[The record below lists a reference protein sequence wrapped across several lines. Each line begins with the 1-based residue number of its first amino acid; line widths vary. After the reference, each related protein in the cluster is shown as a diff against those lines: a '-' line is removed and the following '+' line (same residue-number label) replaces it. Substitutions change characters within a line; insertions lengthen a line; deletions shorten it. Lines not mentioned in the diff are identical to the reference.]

1 MQHRFKRYLPQSWLR
16 SESSLAQDF
25 ALVSGIILFV
35 VFFLATWIA
44 WDARQNLAHQEIS
57 QLETNA
63 KHINQQL
70 DGLVDSTGYIL
81 QSLARQVE
89 LFGETDHTQI
99 ARLLTSFDTRPDV
112 YGLFAWINKS
122 QMIKISSNMGVIEIP
137 TVDVSDEEYQRE
149 AMTSPWKPH
158 VGHPIGSR
166 HDHRDLP
173 LVIGLTDDT
182 GLYIGTL
189 IMSLDIDRL
198 VQNISNSQDLSHY
211 SFAVY
216 SAINNELLGE
226 TSANEQLGIK
236 SVSQLLTANTDIDI
250 GKAAETGVSLHRD
263 KDSGMKMLVYHR
275 KDAPYIV
282 AIAEKD
288 SINIAGIIRA
298 IAPRLLQIAIP
309 AGFLLGVLWLIRK
322 RLIRPV
328 IALSEAASSL
338 ARGNQQIDIPID
350 GPVEIT
356 HLALQLQRIKEYIL
370 ERKMIEEE
378 LRRKTI
384 ALKHAKEESELA
396 DRTKSEF
403 LACMSHE
410 LRTPLNAIIGF
421 SDVILKQYY
430 GDLKNAKYEQY
441 VTDIRNS
448 GQHLLE
454 IINDILDLAK
464 VEAGAMALSQSETE
478 LKPLVEKTMR
488 LLSERAMHA
497 DLKIDTVYP
506 DSPLPKLLVDPLRIK
521 QILINLLSNA
531 IKFTPKGGH
540 IEVKV
545 EYRPH
550 HPFPIAIHIKD
561 TGIGMA
567 PEEIPIALSKFG
579 QVERGGGGQGSTMPL
594 PGTGLGLPLSRELI
608 HLHQG
613 ELTIQSEPNK
623 GTTVTVTLP
632 AARIISG

>member
-1 MQHRFKRYLPQSWLR
+1 MPYSLKKLLPQSWLR
-16 SESSLAQDF
+16 SESSLTHDF

-35 VFFLATWIA
+35 VVFLAVWIA
-44 WDARQNLAHQEIS
+44 WDARQTIADQEVTR
-57 QLETNA
+57 LESSA
-63 KHINQQL
+63 RHIDQQL
-70 DGLVDSTGYIL
+70 SGVIDSTGYIL

-137 TVDVSDEEYQRE
+137 TVDVSDEEYQRI

-198 VQNISNSQDLSHY
+198 VQGIAGMPEFSQY
-211 SFAVY
+211 SFAIF
-216 SAINNELLGE
+216 SGINDELLGE
-226 TSANEQLGIK
+226 TPGNKENGIP
-236 SVSQLLTANTDIDI
+236 SISQILADNPDI
-250 GKAAETGVSLHRD
+250 AFD
-263 KDSGMKMLVYHR
+263 KLSGSGFHLFRASNSGMRMLSYRH

-282 AIAEKD
+282 AIAQKD
-288 SINIAGIIRA
+288 ATSLTSILRA
-298 IAPRLLQIAIP
+298 IAPRLLQIALP
-309 AGFLLGVLWLIRK
+309 AGFLLGVLWLIRH

-328 IALSEAASSL
+328 VALSDAASSL

-356 HLALQLQRIKEYIL
+356 HLALQIQRIKEYIL

-384 ALKHAKEESELA
+384 ALRHAKEESELA

-464 VEAGAMALSQSETE
+464 VEAGAMALQQSEHE
-478 LKPLVEKTMR
+478 LRPLIEKTVR
-488 LLSERAMHA
+488 LLSERAANA
-497 DLKIDTVYP
+497 DLHINTTYP

-521 QILINLLSNA
+521 QIIINLLSNA

-540 IEVKV
+540 IDVKV

-561 TGIGMA
+561 TGVGMS
-567 PEEIPIALSKFG
+567 PEDIPVALSKFG
-579 QVERGGGGQGSTMPL
+579 QVERNAQQSSATGT
-594 PGTGLGLPLSRELI
+594 GTGLGLPLSRELI

-613 ELTIQSEPNK
+613 ELTIQSEPGK
-623 GTTVTVTLP
+623 GTVVTITLP
-632 AARIISG
+632 AARVVVAS